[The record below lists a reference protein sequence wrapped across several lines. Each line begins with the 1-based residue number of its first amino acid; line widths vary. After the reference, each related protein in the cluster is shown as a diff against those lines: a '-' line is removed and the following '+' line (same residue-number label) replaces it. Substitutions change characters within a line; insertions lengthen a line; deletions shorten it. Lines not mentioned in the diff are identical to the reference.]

1 MDFLFRGYVAA
12 DRAQCLSLFDANCP
26 DFFAANEREDYC
38 AFLASLP
45 DNYRVIAAGAAILG
59 AFGLDVTGSNAR
71 LTWIMIDRTC
81 HGRGIGSAIMTEIIA
96 RAMKLGCVAID
107 IAASHLS
114 APFFTRF
121 GAKPVRFTKDG
132 WGAGMHRVDMLL
144 PIEAGLSP

>member
-1 MDFLFRGYVAA
+1 MDFLYRGYAAA

-26 DFFAANEREDYC
+26 DYFAANERDNYC
-38 AFLASLP
+38 AFLDSLP
-45 DNYRVIAAGAAILG
+45 DDYAVIAAGTTILG
-59 AFGLDVTGSNAR
+59 AFGLGVTGSNAR
-71 LTWIMIDRTC
+71 LNWIMIDPDC
-81 HGRGIGSAIMTEIIA
+81 HGRGIGSAIMAEIIA

-121 GAKPVRFTKDG
+121 RAKEVRCTKDG

-144 PIEAGLSP
+144 PLEGD